1 MSIGLAL
8 GEQKKQT
15 DVISII
21 SMLKS
26 KQLVHHEFEIFLEK

>member
-26 KQLVHHEFEIFLEK
+26 KLLFITNLKYFLKK